1 MKLPKINIPDG
12 KNLALV
18 AIAIL
23 LMLYAA
29 RQIISYLQKVRSANN
44 VTPTVNPVNLT
55 YQSGQYDTWADQLES
70 ILQQWPTLDED
81 QIVKILQ
88 RLRTT
93 DDWYELV
100 RAFGIRKISRF
111 VLGNFEGNLIEWF
124 SRRLSTK
131 EMKKI
136 SDTLKGIGVYV

>member
-29 RQIISYLQKVRSANN
+29 RQIISYLQKVRAAIN

-100 RAFGIRKISRF
+100 RAFGIRKISRLI
-111 VLGNFEGNLIEWF
+111 LGNFEGNLIEWF

-136 SDTLKGIGVYV
+136 SDTLKGVGVYV